1 MTAKKSSGS
10 KTGVESEERSAEAA
24 KAGVAEPT
32 ILDKNPVRSLMFKDV
47 LLQEIVDGL
56 KAEQVPK
63 EDMDEV
69 LFLTVTNAVLEQ
81 VGMNLSEELLLVFQ
95 ENLDDYLAISI
106 VNREHNIDILSL
118 FRDQFL
124 EAQGDSFEDERAL
137 MEALT
142 AFEDEWWGTSKD
154 FLGGSSPN
162 DLMDQAKDQLAGDS
176 DEEGCENEHE
186 CECEECGD
194 SHYWA
199 ARSYA
204 IRDMWLDKIVE
215 SAAKESMPTPQR
227 RERLFISLTNA
238 LLDLVVDVMPDFMT
252 EDLFVGLDQ
261 ALAMA
266 LVDKE
271 SKVELMQIFQD
282 ALAKFEEEWW
292 GTGLKELGGKSP
304 DEAVEGMARK
314 YGL

>member
-1 MTAKKSSGS
+1 MVS
-10 KTGVESEERSAEAA
+10 R
-24 KAGVAEPT
+24 P
-32 ILDKNPVRSLMFKDV
+32 NRCPR
-47 LLQEIVDGL
+47 
-56 KAEQVPK
+56 

-118 FRDQFL
+118 FRNQFL

-186 CECEECGD
+186 HECECEECGD

-215 SAAKESMPTPQR
+215 NAAKESMPTPQR

-292 GTGLKELGGKSP
+292 GTGLKELGWQEPGR
-304 DEAVEGMARK
+304 GRGR
-314 YGL
+314 YGP